1 MCPLRIIIRI
11 SNRCETLQ
19 KLIELVSKRCRQFIL
34 IDRLWN
40 HIINNFQQ
48 YLYIYIGIIQ
58 IENLQSRYWLFL
70 APLKILI
77 FKIFQTSRI
86 WNAYHSNFL
95 TIQNTWKSD
104 CTLFYFSIQKR
115 AFAIRFISYKNVVK
129 SYLMDKQ

>member
-1 MCPLRIIIRI
+1 MWPLRIMILI
-11 SNRCETLQ
+11 SNRCKTLQ
-19 KLIELVSKRCRQFIL
+19 KLIELVSKRCGQFIL

-70 APLKILI
+70 APLKILK
-77 FKIFQTSRI
+77 FKNFQTSRI

-95 TIQNTWKSD
+95 IIQNTWKSG